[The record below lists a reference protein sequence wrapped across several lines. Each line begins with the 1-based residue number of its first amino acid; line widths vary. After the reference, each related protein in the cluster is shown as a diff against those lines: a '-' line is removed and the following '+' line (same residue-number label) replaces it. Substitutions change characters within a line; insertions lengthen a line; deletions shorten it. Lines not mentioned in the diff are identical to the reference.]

1 MLIVTPPDF
10 TAEDTFT
17 TCISRVRNRDL
28 KRRLNAVKPTIVTE
42 AGAYEGHAN
51 GGGLHLVAQSNGVG
65 GVTTDELVA
74 VYEGRMVGEKSPGR
88 SIYTAIRLLPEHGR
102 CPFCGHRDVSTLD
115 HVLPKRRYPALVVAP
130 LNLVGSCKDCN
141 TEKLTSV
148 PTNAAD
154 SILHPY
160 FDDVTGQTW
169 LRARVVESDVCAIL
183 FRVRHRPVW
192 SDDLN
197 ARIAAQFEDLKLGT
211 LYSQQAAREMSGIR
225 QNLVRIFGGGGAQ
238 AVQDELT
245 YQWQSRREDQ
255 KNLWQTAFYR
265 AVSRND
271 WFCDDGFRLG
281 F

>member
-1 MLIVTPPDF
+1 MLTVTPPDY

-42 AGAYEGHAN
+42 ADAYEGHAN
-51 GGGLHLVAQSNGVG
+51 GGGLHLVAQSDGVG

-88 SIYTAIRLLPEHGR
+88 SIYTAIRLLPKHGR

-115 HVLPKRRYPALVVAP
+115 HVLPKRRYPALVVTP

-148 PTNAAD
+148 PTSAAD

-183 FRVRHRPVW
+183 FRVRHRPIW

-197 ARIAAQFEDLKLGT
+197 ARLAAQFEGLKLGT

-225 QNLVRIFGGGGAQ
+225 QNLVRIFGSGGAQ
-238 AVQDELT
+238 AVKDELT

-265 AVSRND
+265 AISRND
-271 WFCDDGFRLG
+271 WFCDGGFRLG